1 MDERGQV
8 NGGVVR
14 ASGDVVLRWE
24 GIGRKWGSEENN
36 LRDCSSDRRW
46 CVDAAITP

>member
-24 GIGRKWGSEENN
+24 IGRGLEENW
-36 LRDCSSDRRW
+36 DGKK
-46 CVDAAITP
+46 IT

>member
-24 GIGRKWGSEENN
+24 DWKKMGIGGK
-36 LRDCSSDRRW
+36 
-46 CVDAAITP
+46 